1 MQNYKLKNRWT
12 GTTIFESKEETF
24 SAFISKAIKIDADL
38 RGADLR
44 GADLTGADLR
54 GANLRGAD
62 LTGANLTDANLR
74 GANLRGADLTGA
86 NLSDANLTDADLHN
100 ANLRGA
106 NLTDANLSLAN
117 LSRANLS
124 RANLDGIT
132 GLYSIVPE
140 SGAFIGFKKLSD
152 GSIARIQIP
161 EDAGRVGGYT
171 GRKCRAEK
179 AIVLDGEGISKRDS
193 SFVYKTGTT
202 VVPDKWDADPRI
214 ECSHGIHFFMTRRE
228 AERY

>member
-1 MQNYKLKNRWT
+1 MQNYELKNRWT

-24 SAFISKAIKIDADL
+24 SAFISKAIKIGASLRNANL
-38 RGADLR
+38 RGADLSNANLR
-44 GADLTGADLR
+44 GANLTNANLR

-62 LTGANLTDANLR
+62 LFDANLRDANLR
-74 GANLRGADLTGA
+74 GANLRGADLRRA
-86 NLSDANLTDADLHN
+86 DLRDANLTN

-106 NLTDANLSLAN
+106 DLFDANLRGADLCNAD
-117 LSRANLS
+117 
-124 RANLDGIT
+124 LDGIT

-152 GSIARIQIP
+152 GSIVRIQIP
-161 EDAGRVGGYT
+161 EGAGRVGGYT

-179 AIVLDGEGISKRDS
+179 AIVLDGEGISKHDS

-214 ECSHGIHFFMTRRE
+214 ECSHGIHFFITRRE